1 MSIKDPSYLFPTYI
15 CLDVGGTS
23 IHAAYFLSSKTQ
35 SYPLCLFKKS
45 YSTKKG
51 KKVLCNQLLDIIN
64 EIDRTVGTS
73 SFKNKLQTLNSALDL
88 DIDEKCLVSSNMV
101 SISMPGNFDDKG
113 RLKPG
118 SAENLGTFDGEF
130 DLFSPKEELM
140 KLSPEKLFFIQNDAL
155 AQCLGSYIMLLDR
168 KLALEETF
176 HYGFIGIGTGLG
188 GAFLD
193 MSENQY
199 PMFYTDG
206 HIFDLE
212 IPSFPNE
219 PVENILSHRGI
230 IRLTGF
236 QAKELNTDV
245 VAWNKSKEIIE
256 SVGRYIA
263 ELIYL
268 IQSGMTSKKGW
279 SEEDTHIVSEF
290 NTYIL
295 GGSIGCKGRLGKT
308 ILSSARSQIYEMGI
322 DVKIYQA
329 PDPDH
334 AALLGSC
341 SYLDLI
347 YKAI

>member
-1 MSIKDPSYLFPTYI
+1 MPINNPSYLFPTYI

-23 IHAAYFLSSKTQ
+23 IHAAYFLSSKKQT
-35 SYPLCLFKKS
+35 YPLCLHKKS

-51 KKVLCNQLLDIIN
+51 KKELCTQLIEIIN
-64 EIDRTVGTS
+64 EIELTVGNP
-73 SFKNKLQTLNSALDL
+73 SFKENIQILNNALDL
-88 DIDEKCLVSSNMV
+88 DINKDCLVSSNMV
-101 SISMPGNFDDKG
+101 SISMPGNFDKQG
-113 RLKPG
+113 LLKPG

-130 DLFSPKEELM
+130 DLFSPKNALM
-140 KLSPEKLFFIQNDAL
+140 KLSPGKLFFIQNDAL
-155 AQCLGSYIMLLDR
+155 AQCLGSYLMLLDR
-168 KLALEETF
+168 NPELEDTG
-176 HYGFIGIGTGLG
+176 HYGFMGIGTGLG

-193 MSENQY
+193 MSDKKY

-219 PVENILSHRGI
+219 PIENILSHRGI

-236 QAKELNTDV
+236 QAKELNTDDIS
-245 VAWNKSKEIIE
+245 WIKSKKIIE
-256 SVGRYIA
+256 SVGGYVA

-268 IQSGMTSKKGW
+268 IQSGMTAKKGW
-279 SEEDTHIVSEF
+279 SDEDTHRVSEF

-308 ILSSARSQIYEMGI
+308 ILSSARSELYKMGL
-322 DVKIYQA
+322 DVKLYQET
-329 PDPDH
+329 DPDH

-347 YKAI
+347 YQAI